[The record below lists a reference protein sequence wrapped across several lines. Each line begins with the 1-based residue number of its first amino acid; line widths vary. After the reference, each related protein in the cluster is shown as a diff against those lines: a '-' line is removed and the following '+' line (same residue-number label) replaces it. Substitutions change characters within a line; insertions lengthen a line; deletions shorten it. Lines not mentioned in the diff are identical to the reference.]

1 MEVMLKSAYT
11 RFIIVFAI
19 NMLITNFQ
27 LIWILLFQFQETLI
41 FDDELIQLG
50 LILLLI
56 ILDVALI
63 SIFIRRMLV
72 ENIFW
77 MTLLL
82 TFLNFV

>member
-50 LILLLI
+50 LILFLI

-63 SIFIRRMLV
+63 SIFIRKMLV